1 MKSLNEYLSANVKID
16 DFVKFQTK
24 EDVCEFLENKGF
36 EKNEFSDYGKMLDK
50 FEKSKTPLF
59 YIAKDKTYSEW
70 WVRFGKGGKNEI
82 FFWRIPESDEKD
94 INYEIC
100 DYRDK
105 TISHFTNFEDFKK
118 DVKNYFGW

>member
-1 MKSLNEYLSANVKID
+1 
-16 DFVKFQTK
+16 
-24 EDVCEFLENKGF
+24 
-36 EKNEFSDYGKMLDK
+36 MLDK
-50 FEKSKTPLF
+50 YEKSKTPLF